1 MGKGKSR
8 FLVIL
13 EKIGK
18 GKVKGIEGIDG
29 IGFRLDGGIVM
40 SDSELSNAFRFHIKS
55 MPYYERLPPGIK
67 RQFQQMQR
75 PRREG

>member
-8 FLVIL
+8 FSVIL

-40 SDSELSNAFRFHIKS
+40 SESELSNAFRFHIKS
-55 MPYYERLPPGIK
+55 KPYYERLPPGIK